1 MSDVATSLRSAPT
14 PRIEYRPYNA
24 DEPLPRDV
32 LGAVAFRDVPLR
44 HNDPRCVRVGLK
56 PLLGADMVEVWHASG
71 PVNIGFDGM
80 IRYAADPDHMLGAIE
95 LDERRYGGV
104 AGAAEAAYAALSRF
118 ASGSRH
124 PNLLRIWNYLD
135 GINRGD
141 GDNERY
147 KLFCM
152 GRAAGLRA
160 GAEAPRGG
168 DARAAGALFED
179 RFPAA
184 TCIGRRDGDP
194 TLQVYWLAG
203 RAPGLPL
210 ENPRQ
215 VSAFRYPREY
225 GPTPPSFSRAMLA
238 SDRLVMIS
246 GTASIVGH
254 ASRHS
259 GDVLAQLDET
269 FTNLAN
275 VLQRAAGAAPGITT
289 RLGPGSLLKIYLR
302 DESLLPEVASFLR
315 ERVPS
320 QTQYVVLHADV
331 CRSELLVEIDC
342 LHGEVPLPP
351 KAFIQR

>member
-14 PRIEYRPYNA
+14 PRIEYRPYEP
-24 DEPLPRDV
+24 DVPLPRDV
-32 LGAVAFRDVPLR
+32 LGAVAFRDRSPR
-44 HNDPRCVRVGLK
+44 QNDPRIVRVGLK
-56 PLLGADMVEVWHASG
+56 PLIGADIIEIWHASG
-71 PVNIGFDGM
+71 PVSIGFDG
-80 IRYAADPDHMLGAIE
+80 IVRYAADPDHMLGAIE
-95 LDERRYGGV
+95 LDERRYGGI

-118 ASGSRH
+118 VSNSRH
-124 PNLLRIWNYLD
+124 PHLLRIWNYID
-135 GINRGD
+135 GINLGD

-147 KLFCM
+147 KLFCS
-152 GRAAGLRA
+152 GRAAGLRVLDPTRD
-160 GAEAPRGG
+160 E
-168 DARAAGALFED
+168 

-194 TLQVYWLAG
+194 MVQVYWLAG

-215 VSAFRYPREY
+215 VSAYRYPREY

-254 ASRHS
+254 ASRHR
-259 GDVLAQLDET
+259 GDVRAQLDET

-289 RLGPGSLLKIYLR
+289 RLGSQSLLKIYLR
-302 DESLLPEVASFLR
+302 DESLLPDVHAFLQ

-320 QTQYVVLHADV
+320 QTQYIVLHADV

-342 LHGEVPLPP
+342 LHGE
-351 KAFIQR
+351 A

>member
-14 PRIEYRPYNA
+14 PRIEYRPFNP
-24 DEPLPRDV
+24 DVPLPRDV
-32 LGAVAFRDVPLR
+32 LGAVAFRDRSPR
-44 HNDPRCVRVGLK
+44 NNDPRIVRVGLK
-56 PLLGADMVEVWHASG
+56 PLIGADLIEIWHASG
-71 PVNIGFDGM
+71 PVNIGFDG
-80 IRYAADPDHMLGAIE
+80 IVRYAADADHMLGAIE
-95 LDERRYGGV
+95 LDERHYGGI
-104 AGAAEAAYAALSRF
+104 AGAAQVAYTALSRF
-118 ASGSRH
+118 VSSSRH
-124 PNLLRIWNYLD
+124 PNLLRIWNYID
-135 GINRGD
+135 GINEGEGD
-141 GDNERY
+141 SERY
-147 KLFCM
+147 KLFCN

-160 GAEAPRGG
+160 LDPTRDE
-168 DARAAGALFED
+168 

-194 TLQVYWLAG
+194 MVQVYWLAG

-215 VSAFRYPREY
+215 VSAYRYPREY

-254 ASRHS
+254 ASRHR
-259 GDVLAQLDET
+259 GDVRAQLDET

-289 RLGPGSLLKIYLR
+289 KLGPRSLLKIYLR
-302 DESLLPEVASFLR
+302 DESLLPEVHAFLR
-315 ERVPS
+315 QRVPS
-320 QTQYVVLHADV
+320 QTQYIVLHADV

-342 LHGEVPLPP
+342 LHGE
-351 KAFIQR
+351 A

>member
-1 MSDVATSLRSAPT
+1 MSDLATSLRSAPT
-14 PRIEYRPYNA
+14 PRIEYRPYHP

-32 LGAVAFRDVPLR
+32 LGAVVFRDRALR

-56 PLLGADMVEVWHASG
+56 PLLGADVIEVWHASG
-71 PVNIGFDGM
+71 PVSIGFDGM
-80 IRYAADPDHMLGAIE
+80 VRYAADADHMLGAIE
-95 LDERRYGGV
+95 VDERRYGGL
-104 AGAAEAAYAALSRF
+104 AQAAAAAYSALSRF
-118 ASGSRH
+118 AAGSRH

-152 GRAAGLRA
+152 GRAEGLKVGAARL
-160 GAEAPRGG
+160 AEA
-168 DARAAGALFED
+168 AREERL
-179 RFPAA
+179 PAA
-184 TCIGRRDGDP
+184 TCIGRRDGDS

-203 RAPGLPL
+203 RASGLPL

-215 VSAFRYPREY
+215 VSAYRYPREY

-238 SDRLVMIS
+238 SERLVMIS

-254 ASRHS
+254 ASRHR
-259 GDVLAQLDET
+259 GDVRAQLDET

-289 RLGPGSLLKIYLR
+289 RLGPQSLLKIYLR
-302 DESLLPEVASFLR
+302 DESLLPEVASFLQ
-315 ERVPS
+315 ERVPRE
-320 QTQYVVLHADV
+320 TQYIVLHADV

-342 LHGEVPLPP
+342 LHGE
-351 KAFIQR
+351 A

>member
-14 PRIEYRPYNA
+14 PRIEYRPYDPNV
-24 DEPLPRDV
+24 PLPRDV
-32 LGAVAFRDVPLR
+32 LGAVAFRDNRLR
-44 HNDPRCVRVGLK
+44 HNDPRVVRVGLK
-56 PLLGADMVEVWHASG
+56 PLLGEDIIEIWHASG
-71 PVNIGFDGM
+71 PVKVGFDG
-80 IRYAADPDHMLGAIE
+80 IVRYAADADHMLGAIE
-95 LDERRYGGV
+95 LDERRHGGI
-104 AGAAEAAYAALSRF
+104 AGAAEAAYAALSRVV
-118 ASGSRH
+118 AGSRH
-124 PNLLRIWNYLD
+124 PHLLRIWNYVD
-135 GINRGD
+135 GINRGE

-147 KLFCM
+147 KLFCS

-160 GAEAPRGG
+160 LDHSRDASRDTPREP
-168 DARAAGALFED
+168 AQAD

-194 TLQVYWLAG
+194 TVQVYWLAG

-215 VSAFRYPREY
+215 VSAYRYPREY

-254 ASRHS
+254 ASRHR

-289 RLGPGSLLKIYLR
+289 RLGPESLLKIYLR
-302 DESLLPEVASFLR
+302 DESLLPEVRAFLR

-320 QTQYVVLHADV
+320 QTQYIVLHADV

-342 LHGEVPLPP
+342 LHGKP
-351 KAFIQR
+351 

>member
-14 PRIEYRPYNA
+14 PRIEYRPYSA

-56 PLLGADMVEVWHASG
+56 PLLGADIVEVWHASG
-71 PVNIGFDGM
+71 PVSIGFDGM
-80 IRYAADPDHMLGAIE
+80 VRYAADPDHMLGAIE

-104 AGAAEAAYAALSRF
+104 GGAAEAAYSALSRF
-118 ASGSRH
+118 VAGSRH
-124 PNLLRIWNYLD
+124 PHLLRIWNYLD

-152 GRAAGLRA
+152 GRAAGLGA
-160 GAEAPRGG
+160 GAGS
-168 DARAAGALFED
+168 AREE

-215 VSAFRYPREY
+215 LSAYRYPREY

-254 ASRHS
+254 ASRHR
-259 GDVLAQLDET
+259 GDVRAQLDET

-289 RLGPGSLLKIYLR
+289 RLGPESLLKIYLR

-315 ERVPS
+315 ECVPS

-342 LHGEVPLPP
+342 LHGEAP
-351 KAFIQR
+351 

>member
-1 MSDVATSLRSAPT
+1 MSDVATTLRSAPT
-14 PRIEYRPYNA
+14 PRIEYRPYNP
-24 DEPLPRDV
+24 DEPLPNDV
-32 LGAVAFRDVPLR
+32 LGAVAFRETPSRRL
-44 HNDPRCVRVGLK
+44 NPRCVRVGLK
-56 PLLGADMVEVWHASG
+56 PLLGAEIMEIWHASG
-71 PVNIGFDGM
+71 PVSIGFDG
-80 IRYAADPDHMLGAIE
+80 IVRYAADPDHMLGAIE
-95 LDERRYGGV
+95 VDERRYGGL
-104 AGAAEAAYAALSRF
+104 ARAAEAAYTALSRF
-118 ASGSRH
+118 VAGSRH

-135 GINRGD
+135 GINQGA

-147 KLFCM
+147 KLFCA
-152 GRAAGLRA
+152 GRAAGFKA
-160 GAEAPRGG
+160 GRVGASEA
-168 DARAAGALFED
+168 AREE

-203 RAPGLPL
+203 RARGLPL

-215 VSAFRYPREY
+215 VSAYRYPREY

-254 ASRHS
+254 ASRHR
-259 GDVLAQLDET
+259 GDVIAQLDET
-269 FTNLAN
+269 FMNLGN

-289 RLGPGSLLKIYLR
+289 RLGPQSLLKIYLR

-320 QTQYVVLHADV
+320 ETKYVVLHADI

-342 LHGEVPLPP
+342 LHGEG
-351 KAFIQR
+351 

>member
-1 MSDVATSLRSAPT
+1 MPDVATALRSAPT
-14 PRIEYRPYNA
+14 PRIEYRPFNA
-24 DEPLPRDV
+24 DAPLPRDV
-32 LGAVAFRDVPLR
+32 LGAVVFRDTPLR

-56 PLLGADMVEVWHASG
+56 PLLGVDIIEVWHASG
-71 PVNIGFDGM
+71 PVSIGFDG
-80 IRYAADPDHMLGAIE
+80 IVRYAADPNHMLGAIE

-118 ASGSRH
+118 LAGGRH
-124 PNLLRIWNYLD
+124 PNMLRIWNYLD
-135 GINRGD
+135 GINQGD

-147 KLFCM
+147 KLFCT

-160 GAEAPRGG
+160 ANSLR
-168 DARAAGALFED
+168 ED

-184 TCIGRRDGDP
+184 TCIGRRDADP

-203 RAPGLPL
+203 RAPGVPL

-215 VSAFRYPREY
+215 ISAYRYPREY

-238 SDRLVMIS
+238 SDRLLMIS

-254 ASRHS
+254 ASRHR
-259 GDVLAQLDET
+259 GDVRAQLDET

-289 RLGPGSLLKIYLR
+289 RLGPQSLLKIYLR

-315 ERVPS
+315 ERVPPK
-320 QTQYVVLHADV
+320 TQYIVLHADV
-331 CRSELLVEIDC
+331 CRAELLVEIDC
-342 LHGEVPLPP
+342 LHGES
-351 KAFIQR
+351 

>member
-1 MSDVATSLRSAPT
+1 MASDVATSLRFAPT
-14 PRIEYRPYNA
+14 PRIEYRPYNP
-24 DEPLPRDV
+24 DEPLPGDV
-32 LGAVAFRDVPLR
+32 LGAVAFRETRSRRP
-44 HNDPRCVRVGLK
+44 NPRCVRVGLR
-56 PLLGADMVEVWHASG
+56 PLLGAQIMEIWHASG
-71 PVNIGFDGM
+71 PVRIGFDG
-80 IRYAADPDHMLGAIE
+80 IVRYAADPDHMLGAIE
-95 LDERRYGGV
+95 LDERHYGGL
-104 AGAAEAAYAALSRF
+104 AQAAEVAYTSLSRF
-118 ASGSRH
+118 VAGSQH

-135 GINRGD
+135 GINQGE

-147 KLFCM
+147 KLFCV
-152 GRAAGLRA
+152 GRAAGLKAGWGRA
-160 GAEAPRGG
+160 GESVR
-168 DARAAGALFED
+168 EE

-215 VSAFRYPREY
+215 ISAYRYPREY

-254 ASRHS
+254 ASRHR
-259 GDVLAQLDET
+259 GDVRAQLDET
-269 FTNLAN
+269 FTNLDN

-289 RLGPGSLLKIYLR
+289 RLGPQSLLKIYLR
-302 DESLLPEVASFLR
+302 DESLLPQVASFLR
-315 ERVPS
+315 DRVPS
-320 QTQYVVLHADV
+320 ETQYIVLHADI

-342 LHGEVPLPP
+342 LHGEG
-351 KAFIQR
+351 

>member
-24 DEPLPRDV
+24 DAPLPRDV
-32 LGAVAFRDVPLR
+32 LGAVAFRDKPLR
-44 HNDPRCVRVGLK
+44 HNDPRVVRVGLK
-56 PLLGADMVEVWHASG
+56 PLLGEDIIEIWHASG
-71 PVNIGFDGM
+71 PVRVGFDG
-80 IRYAADPDHMLGAIE
+80 IVRYAADADHMLGAIE
-95 LDERRYGGV
+95 LDERRHGGI
-104 AGAAEAAYAALSRF
+104 AGAAQAAYSALSRF
-118 ASGSRH
+118 VAGSRH
-124 PNLLRIWNYLD
+124 PNLLRIWNYVD

-147 KLFCM
+147 KLFCS

-160 GAEAPRGG
+160 LDP
-168 DARAAGALFED
+168 ARED

-184 TCIGRRDGDP
+184 TCIGRHDGDP
-194 TLQVYWLAG
+194 TVQVYWLAG
-203 RAPGLPL
+203 RTPGLPL

-215 VSAFRYPREY
+215 VSAYRYPREY

-254 ASRHS
+254 ASRHR
-259 GDVLAQLDET
+259 GDVCAQLDET

-289 RLGPGSLLKIYLR
+289 RLGPESLLKIYLR
-302 DESLLPEVASFLR
+302 DESLLPEVHAFLR
-315 ERVPS
+315 ARVPS
-320 QTQYVVLHADV
+320 QTQYIVLHADV

-342 LHGEVPLPP
+342 LHGEP
-351 KAFIQR
+351 

>member
-1 MSDVATSLRSAPT
+1 M
-14 PRIEYRPYNA
+14 
-24 DEPLPRDV
+24 
-32 LGAVAFRDVPLR
+32 
-44 HNDPRCVRVGLK
+44 
-56 PLLGADMVEVWHASG
+56 LGADMVEIWHASG
-71 PVNIGFDGM
+71 PVNIGFDG
-80 IRYAADPDHMLGAIE
+80 IVRYAADPDHMLGAIE
-95 LDERRYGGV
+95 LDERRYGGL
-104 AGAAEAAYAALSRF
+104 AAAAEAAYAALSRF
-118 ASGSRH
+118 QAASRH

-135 GINRGD
+135 GINRGE
-141 GDNERY
+141 GDDERY
-147 KLFCM
+147 KLFCS

-160 GAEAPRGG
+160 VEGIRE
-168 DARAAGALFED
+168 E

-215 VSAFRYPREY
+215 ISAYRYPREY
-225 GPTPPSFSRAMLA
+225 GPTPPSFSRAMLV

-254 ASRHS
+254 ASRHR
-259 GDVLAQLDET
+259 GDVRAQLDET

-275 VLQRAAGAAPGITT
+275 VLQRAAGSAPGITPK
-289 RLGPGSLLKIYLR
+289 LGPQSLLKIYLR
-302 DESLLPEVASFLR
+302 DESLMPDVHDFLR

-320 QTQYVVLHADV
+320 ETQYIVLHADV

-342 LHGEVPLPP
+342 LHGGPS
-351 KAFIQR
+351 

>member
-1 MSDVATSLRSAPT
+1 MRMSDVATSLRSAPT

-24 DEPLPRDV
+24 EEPLPRDV

-56 PLLGADMVEVWHASG
+56 PLLGANMVEVWHASG
-71 PVNIGFDGM
+71 PVSIGFDGM
-80 IRYAADPDHMLGAIE
+80 VRYAADSDHMLGAIE
-95 LDERRYGGV
+95 LDERRYGGL
-104 AGAAEAAYAALSRF
+104 AGAAEAAYSALSRF
-118 ASGSRH
+118 AAGSRH
-124 PNLLRIWNYLD
+124 PHLLRIWNYLD
-135 GINRGD
+135 GINRGN
-141 GDNERY
+141 GDDERY

-160 GAEAPRGG
+160 LGSSTDE
-168 DARAAGALFED
+168 

-194 TLQVYWLAG
+194 TLQIYWLAG
-203 RAPGLPL
+203 RSPGLPL

-215 VSAFRYPREY
+215 LSAYRYPREY

-254 ASRHS
+254 ASRHR
-259 GDVLAQLDET
+259 GDVRAQLDET

-275 VLQRAAGAAPGITT
+275 VLQRAAGAARGITT
-289 RLGPGSLLKIYLR
+289 RLGPESLLKIYLR
-302 DESLLPEVASFLR
+302 DESLLPEVAEFLR

-342 LHGEVPLPP
+342 LHGEAP
-351 KAFIQR
+351 

>member
-14 PRIEYRPYNA
+14 PRIEYRPYKPDA
-24 DEPLPRDV
+24 SLPRDV
-32 LGAVAFRDVPLR
+32 LGAVAFRDRSPR
-44 HNDPRCVRVGLK
+44 QNDPRIVRVGLK
-56 PLLGADMVEVWHASG
+56 PLIGADIIEIWHASG
-71 PVNIGFDGM
+71 PVNIGFDG
-80 IRYAADPDHMLGAIE
+80 IVRYAADPDHMLGAIE
-95 LDERRYGGV
+95 LDERDYGGI

-118 ASGSRH
+118 VANSRH
-124 PNLLRIWNYLD
+124 SNLLRIWNYID
-135 GINRGD
+135 GINEGD

-147 KLFCM
+147 KLFCN

-160 GAEAPRGG
+160 LEPTR
-168 DARAAGALFED
+168 DER

-194 TLQVYWLAG
+194 MVQVYWLAG

-215 VSAFRYPREY
+215 ISAYRYPREY

-254 ASRHS
+254 ASRHR
-259 GDVLAQLDET
+259 GNVRAQLDET

-289 RLGPGSLLKIYLR
+289 KLGPQSLLKIYLR
-302 DESLLPEVASFLR
+302 DEALLPDVQEFLN
-315 ERVPS
+315 ERVPPE
-320 QTQYVVLHADV
+320 TQYVVLHADV

-342 LHGEVPLPP
+342 LHGEAP
-351 KAFIQR
+351 

>member
-71 PVNIGFDGM
+71 PVSIGFDG
-80 IRYAADPDHMLGAIE
+80 IVRYAADPDHMLGAIE
-95 LDERRYGGV
+95 LDERRYGGI

-118 ASGSRH
+118 VAGSRH
-124 PNLLRIWNYLD
+124 PHLLRIWNYLD
-135 GINRGD
+135 GINRGE

-160 GAEAPRGG
+160 MGTGVGEPRASE
-168 DARAAGALFED
+168 ARAAELGLESMRDA

-184 TCIGRRDGDP
+184 TCIGRRDGDH

-215 VSAFRYPREY
+215 LSAYRYPREY

-254 ASRHS
+254 ASRHR
-259 GDVLAQLDET
+259 GDVRAQLDET

-289 RLGPGSLLKIYLR
+289 RLGPESLLKIYLR

-342 LHGEVPLPP
+342 LHGE
-351 KAFIQR
+351 AR